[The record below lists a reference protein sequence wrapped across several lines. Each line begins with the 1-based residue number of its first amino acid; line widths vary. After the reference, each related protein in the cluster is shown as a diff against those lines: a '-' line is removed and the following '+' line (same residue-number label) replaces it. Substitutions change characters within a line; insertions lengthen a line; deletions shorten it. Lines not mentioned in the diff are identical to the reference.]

1 LKSQTILTPFKT
13 LKMISKNKIYK
24 HFANPD
30 FFKIDNF
37 VMKYHDEIN
46 KEVEANEPIYLNPFN
61 WDEHKETF
69 YNQRIVSYKDKGYKT
84 EEKKIN
90 SEKRKIENLPN
101 ENKKYFALLPNEN
114 EKYILLKEHYR
125 DFLNEKLK
133 SKEGNPKR
141 TKKQIEFEDFFF
153 DVTPKQLKQIK
164 ENFINYKGKKL
175 AIFISLAVNEFDVL
189 KIESNDKSGF
199 SCSNFVRMFKENNNY
214 TSVNNFLDAN
224 YKFKGNNKDLEQ
236 IKKQLQSILNKN

>member
-1 LKSQTILTPFKT
+1 
-13 LKMISKNKIYK
+13 MISRNKIYK

-133 SKEGNPKR
+133 SKEDKPEQ
-141 TKKQIEFEDFFF
+141 TKKQFDFKPTEFNKDGFELFNYLIDNYVDLTKETGRKKRLSNLWHFMKNDNEKSYTYNFLFTKDDYKIYILETYGINITNTDKTPTKYAEKDLPSLKGLRIQFED
-153 DVTPKQLKQIK
+153 LKKSEQ
-164 ENFINYKGKKL
+164 KG
-175 AIFISLAVNEFDVL
+175 
-189 KIESNDKSGF
+189 
-199 SCSNFVRMFKENNNY
+199 
-214 TSVNNFLDAN
+214 
-224 YKFKGNNKDLEQ
+224 
-236 IKKQLQSILNKN
+236 

>member
-1 LKSQTILTPFKT
+1 MNTNKEILKNLIA
-13 LKMISKNKIYK
+13 NK
-24 HFANPD
+24 
-30 FFKIDNF
+30 FFTIDNF
-37 VMKYHDEIN
+37 IMEYDEELQ
-46 KEVEANEPIYLNPFN
+46 KEFKMNYRIKLKTENWNEY
-61 WDEHKETF
+61 KETF
-69 YNQRIVSYKDKGYKT
+69 YNQRFDAYKDEVFTKNQIINFEIT
-84 EEKKIN
+84 ETE
-90 SEKRKIENLPN
+90 SLPN
-101 ENKKYFALLPNEN
+101 ENKKYIA
-114 EKYILLKEHYR
+114 LKENYTR
-125 DFLNEKLK
+125 LLNEKLK
-133 SKEGNPKR
+133 SKEDNPEQ
-141 TKKQIEFEDFFF
+141 TKKPIEFEDFFF

>member
-1 LKSQTILTPFKT
+1 MNLINRVN
-13 LKMISKNKIYK
+13 NKL
-24 HFANPD
+24 ANYN
-30 FFKIDNF
+30 FFQIDNF
-37 VMKYHDEIN
+37 VMEYYDEIKKEKKTN
-46 KEVEANEPIYLNPFN
+46 KPIGLKPINWNEY
-61 WDEHKETF
+61 KETF
-69 YNQRIVSYKDKGYKT
+69 YNQRINNYKNEGFTKNQIINFEIT
-84 EEKKIN
+84 ET
-90 SEKRKIENLPN
+90 KRLPS
-101 ENKKYFALLPNEN
+101 ENKKYIALKDNYTQL
-114 EKYILLKEHYR
+114 
-125 DFLNEKLK
+125 LNEKLK
-133 SKEGNPKR
+133 SEQGNPEQ

>member
-1 LKSQTILTPFKT
+1 MKSQTILTHFKT
-13 LKMISKNKIYK
+13 LEMNFKNKLYK
-24 HFANPD
+24 QFAHSN
-30 FFKIDNF
+30 FFSVDNF
-37 VMKYHDEIN
+37 ITKYDDEIN
-46 KEVEANEPIYLNPFN
+46 KVIEANEPINLNPIN
-61 WDEHKETF
+61 WNEYKYIF
-69 YNQRIVSYKDKGYKT
+69 YNQRIDKYKSKGFTK
-84 EEKKIN
+84 ELIIGFE
-90 SEKRKIENLPN
+90 L
-101 ENKKYFALLPNEN
+101 NKVKNLPNEN
-114 EKYILLKEHYR
+114 EKYFALLPIESEKNAALKKYYTQL
-125 DFLNEKLK
+125 LNEKLK
-133 SKEGNPKR
+133 SEQGNPEQ

>member
-1 LKSQTILTPFKT
+1 MNTNKEILKNLIA
-13 LKMISKNKIYK
+13 NK
-24 HFANPD
+24 
-30 FFKIDNF
+30 FFTIDNF
-37 VMKYHDEIN
+37 IMEYDEELQ
-46 KEVEANEPIYLNPFN
+46 KEFKMNYRIKLKTENWNEY
-61 WDEHKETF
+61 KETF
-69 YNQRIVSYKDKGYKT
+69 YNQRFDAYKDEVFTKNQIINFEIT
-84 EEKKIN
+84 ETE
-90 SEKRKIENLPN
+90 SLPN
-101 ENKKYFALLPNEN
+101 ENKKYIA
-114 EKYILLKEHYR
+114 LKENYTQL
-125 DFLNEKLK
+125 LNEKLK
-133 SKEGNPKR
+133 SKEDNPEQ
-141 TKKQIEFEDFFF
+141 TKKPIEFEDFFF

>member
-1 LKSQTILTPFKT
+1 MNTNKEILKNLIA
-13 LKMISKNKIYK
+13 NK
-24 HFANPD
+24 
-30 FFKIDNF
+30 FFTIDNF
-37 VMKYHDEIN
+37 IMEYDEELQ
-46 KEVEANEPIYLNPFN
+46 KEFKMNYRIKLKTENWNEY
-61 WDEHKETF
+61 KETF
-69 YNQRIVSYKDKGYKT
+69 YNQRFDTYKDEVFTKNQIINFEIT
-84 EEKKIN
+84 ETE
-90 SEKRKIENLPN
+90 SLPN
-101 ENKKYFALLPNEN
+101 ENKKYIA
-114 EKYILLKEHYR
+114 LKENYTQL
-125 DFLNEKLK
+125 LNEKLK
-133 SKEGNPKR
+133 SKEDNPEQ
-141 TKKQIEFEDFFF
+141 TKKPIEFEDFFF